1 MKVKDIANIIEELA
15 PINYQEN
22 YDNAGLIVG
31 NENQKVSGIIICLD
45 STEKV
50 VNEAIAK
57 KCNLIIAH
65 HPIIFNG
72 LKKITGKNYIEKT
85 IIKAIKNNIA
95 IYAAHTNLD
104 NAFNGV
110 SFKMAQKLQLINCK
124 ILSPKKSDFKKIVT
138 FCPTSYHE
146 QVKNAMFNAGAGNI
160 GNYDNC
166 SFNTIGKG
174 TFRAG
179 KNTKPFI
186 GKKGKVHTE
195 DEIKIETIVTKH
207 MVNKVISELIKAHP
221 YEEVAYDIYPL
232 ENINPKVGS
241 GVIGELENTMDEN
254 SFLKKIK
261 KNLKTDCIR
270 HTNVLGKPVKRVALC
285 GGAGSFLLN
294 DAIIQ
299 NADVFITGDFK
310 YHQFFDAENKILIAD
325 IGHYESEQFTNELF
339 YEILIKK
346 ITNFAVHLSEI
357 NTNPIN
363 YL

>member
-1 MKVKDIANIIEELA
+1 
-15 PINYQEN
+15 
-22 YDNAGLIVG
+22 
-31 NENQKVSGIIICLD
+31 
-45 STEKV
+45 
-50 VNEAIAK
+50 
-57 KCNLIIAH
+57 
-65 HPIIFNG
+65 
-72 LKKITGKNYIEKT
+72 
-85 IIKAIKNNIA
+85 
-95 IYAAHTNLD
+95 
-104 NAFNGV
+104 
-110 SFKMAQKLQLINCK
+110 
-124 ILSPKKSDFKKIVT
+124 
-138 FCPTSYHE
+138 
-146 QVKNAMFNAGAGNI
+146 
-160 GNYDNC
+160 
-166 SFNTIGKG
+166 
-174 TFRAG
+174 
-179 KNTKPFI
+179 
-186 GKKGKVHTE
+186 VHTE

>member
-110 SFKMAQKLQLINCK
+110 SFKMAQKLQLINW
-124 ILSPKKSDFKKIVT
+124 
-138 FCPTSYHE
+138 
-146 QVKNAMFNAGAGNI
+146 
-160 GNYDNC
+160 
-166 SFNTIGKG
+166 
-174 TFRAG
+174 
-179 KNTKPFI
+179 
-186 GKKGKVHTE
+186 
-195 DEIKIETIVTKH
+195 
-207 MVNKVISELIKAHP
+207 
-221 YEEVAYDIYPL
+221 
-232 ENINPKVGS
+232 
-241 GVIGELENTMDEN
+241 
-254 SFLKKIK
+254 
-261 KNLKTDCIR
+261 
-270 HTNVLGKPVKRVALC
+270 
-285 GGAGSFLLN
+285 
-294 DAIIQ
+294 
-299 NADVFITGDFK
+299 
-310 YHQFFDAENKILIAD
+310 
-325 IGHYESEQFTNELF
+325 
-339 YEILIKK
+339 
-346 ITNFAVHLSEI
+346 
-357 NTNPIN
+357 
-363 YL
+363 